1 MPLVPIHLARGRDA
15 AALRT
20 LADAIHQAVMD
31 AFDAPERDRYQ
42 LISQHDP
49 DEMILQDTGLGF
61 PRSSEVV
68 VVQVVSRAR
77 APAQKQDLYNR
88 LRDGLQRQCDIA
100 PTDIIAAVIEN
111 GDADWSFGLGRAQ
124 FLTGELT

>member
-1 MPLVPIHLARGRDA
+1 MPLIHIHLARGCDA
-15 AALRT
+15 APLRT
-20 LADAIHQAVMD
+20 IADAIHQAVMD

-42 LISQHDP
+42 LISQHDA

-61 PRSSEVV
+61 RGGRGAGCQPRPG
-68 VVQVVSRAR
+68 
-77 APAQKQDLYNR
+77 PAQKQDLYNR
-88 LRDGLQRQCDIA
+88 LRDGLQRQCGIA